1 MHLQDVLFQLIQ
13 TVNIYNYQ
21 IQKVDAWYRNR
32 CTNVVYMPFKKSTVS
47 CQYHTVFTI
56 KFHLRASLS
65 WKLLW
70 IDQFPTL
77 TASPSNTWFQN
88 RDQSGNINSLA
99 TWIHVLRPNWFLVS
113 QISAFSSPTINNKNS
128 LLSKYQIRESQWP
141 ILFQVLED
149 EN

>member
-1 MHLQDVLFQLIQ
+1 MTFKTFLVNKTPCKTQYYNLLHLQDVLFQLIQ

-47 CQYHTVFTI
+47 CQYHTVFTM

-77 TASPSNTWFQN
+77 NASPSNTWFQ
-88 RDQSGNINSLA
+88 REIKAAIL
-99 TWIHVLRPNWFLVS
+99 IHLRPEYMCSGQTDSW
-113 QISAFSSPTINNKNS
+113 SPRS
-128 LLSKYQIRESQWP
+128 LPSLP
-141 ILFQVLED
+141 PP
-149 EN
+149 